1 MSQDF
6 DGTQPNLS
14 LGQFAY
20 STPFGP
26 INCQQFPR
34 YVFHATEEPRL
45 ITSQQ
50 DRDALGEE
58 WSDQYIKRDYP
69 KAKFGP
75 NGEYTTV
82 ASPEDEGKL
91 EGNWS
96 DKPPEKKPKGQD
108 PGNRTLQELGE
119 AIRDSRRLSL
129 DYGQINQD
137 LDTKADNVAMRPI
150 DPSVVPNPQ
159 YTASETPEQRKKRE
173 EQQDKLRKEKEAEE
187 AKKREQE
194 KKDNGPKR

>member
-1 MSQDF
+1 MQDF
-6 DGTQPNLS
+6 DGTQPALA

-20 STPFGP
+20 ASPFGP
-26 INCQQFPR
+26 INCQPFPR
-34 YVFHATEEPRL
+34 YVFHATEAPRL
-45 ITSQQ
+45 ITSQA

-58 WSDQYIKRDYP
+58 WSDTYIKRDYP

-82 ASPEDEGKL
+82 NSPEDEGKL

-96 DKPPEKKPKGQD
+96 DTPPEKKPARGQD

-150 DPSVVPNPQ
+150 DPQNVPNPQ
-159 YTASETPEQRKKRE
+159 YTPSETPEQRKKRE
-173 EQQDKLRKEKEAEE
+173 AEQDKLRREKEAEDAKQDAE
-187 AKKREQE
+187 KKR
-194 KKDNGPKR
+194 NR

>member
-6 DGTQPNLS
+6 TGEQPNLA
-14 LGQFAY
+14 LGAFAY

-26 INCQQFPR
+26 INCTGFPR
-34 YVFHATEEPRL
+34 YMFHATEPAR
-45 ITSQQ
+45 IVTSQA
-50 DRDALGEE
+50 DIDALGEG
-58 WSDQYIKRDYP
+58 WSPTYIKRDYP

-75 NGEYTTV
+75 NGEFV
-82 ASPEDEGKL
+82 AVNSPEDESKL

-137 LDTKADNVAMRPI
+137 LDLKADNVAMRPI
-150 DPSVVPNPQ
+150 NPQTVPNPE
-159 YTASETPEQRKKRE
+159 YKPSETPEERKKRE
-173 EQQDKLRKEKEAEE
+173 EEQDRLRKEKEE
-187 AKKREQE
+187 KE
-194 KKDNGPKR
+194 KKENDKKHR